1 VLKIRKPQLV
11 QENTMKLFALT
22 CALTVAASSAF
33 AGALAFDAPV
43 LPEMIVEETGSMG
56 GSGLWLIPLL
66 AIALIFLVMKD
77 GGRDPC
83 GRTVDVKAL
92 C

>member
-1 VLKIRKPQLV
+1 
-11 QENTMKLFALT
+11 MKLIALT
-22 CALTVAASSAF
+22 SALTAISSSTF

-43 LPEMIVEETGSMG
+43 LPEMMVEETGSMG
-56 GSGLWLIPLL
+56 GSGLWLLPLL

-77 GGRDPC
+77 SGPQTEC
-83 GRTVDVKAL
+83 RTAAVEAR

>member
-1 VLKIRKPQLV
+1 
-11 QENTMKLFALT
+11 MKLIALT
-22 CALTVAASSAF
+22 SAITVMSSSAF

-43 LPEMIVEETGSMG
+43 LPEMIVEEVGSMG

-77 GGRDPC
+77 SGSTTTQSPPACSFSAAVEARC
-83 GRTVDVKAL
+83 
-92 C
+92 

>member
-1 VLKIRKPQLV
+1 
-11 QENTMKLFALT
+11 MKLIAFTSAI
-22 CALTVAASSAF
+22 TVFASSAF

-66 AIALIFLVMKD
+66 AIALIFFAMKD
-77 GGRDPC
+77 GSSDPC
-83 GRTVDVKAL
+83 GRAVSVEPR